1 MLVFDVRSH
10 VVQIIHRVVAVA
22 AQKVIVLIEIDYDLR
37 VGVHRENCGCAKH
50 LLLLLLLQLLR
61 ERARYGWCST
71 AARDGLFGFGAA
83 FTTGCRFGGGLLLLL
98 LVLLLG
104 ECVGDA

>member
-10 VVQIIHRVVAVA
+10 VVQVVHRIVAVA
-22 AQKVIVLIEIDYDLR
+22 AQKIVVLVEVDYDLR
-37 VGVHRENCGCAKH
+37 VGVHCENCGCAKH
-50 LLLLLLLQLLR
+50 LLLLLLLELLR
-61 ERARYGWCST
+61 ERARYGWRST
-71 AARDGLFGFGAA
+71 AARHGLLGFGAA

-98 LVLLLG
+98 VLLLG